1 MKKKWMTMGA
11 VFGLGVVMLIAS
23 GVSAMAGTSGYDVYK
38 AAIKNSHTVS
48 SVTSA
53 GTITVTDN
61 GSAILSADLLAKMNH
76 GQDAMSAS
84 VNFRAGSEEKKLSMF
99 KQDGKVILNTGES
112 EVYKQLEAGEAE
124 WQKDESH
131 AGPPKHMESVIDAL
145 MGNLKELATV
155 EQSADGGKH
164 ASLHMSGSQIPAV
177 VNAVGTLA
185 ISNMADHGQW
195 ANANI
200 DSEMHVEL
208 MSKMPKLTDRI
219 QVKEINFD
227 ADINAENYIEHQTA
241 ELVVTG
247 SDEAGTTHEVVITLD
262 FKMSDFNQTVP
273 DTIDLTGKQVETIQR
288 DEHNEHNFPWHH

>member
-11 VFGLGVVMLIAS
+11 VFGIGAVMLIAS
-23 GVSAMAGTSGYDVYK
+23 GVSAMAGTSGYEAYK
-38 AAIKNSHTVS
+38 AAIKNNHTVS

-61 GSAILSADLLAKMNH
+61 GAAVLSADLLAKINH
-76 GQDAMSAS
+76 EQDTMSAS
-84 VNFRAGSEEKKLSMF
+84 VNVHVDSEEQTMSMF
-99 KQDGKVILNTGES
+99 KQDGKVILNHGES
-112 EVYKQLEAGEAE
+112 DVYKQLEAGEPE
-124 WQKDESH
+124 WKKDNGH

-177 VNAVGTLA
+177 VNAAGNLVL
-185 ISNMADHGQW
+185 SNIADHDQW
-195 ANANI
+195 AGEHT
-200 DSEMHVEL
+200 DSQMHVNL
-208 MSKMPKLTDRI
+208 MSKLPKLTDRI
-219 QVKEINFD
+219 NVQQIRFD
-227 ADINAENYIEHQTA
+227 ADINADNYVERQTA

-247 SDEAGTTHEVVITLD
+247 SDEAGVNHELVISVDFTL
-262 FKMSDFNQTVP
+262 SDFNQTVP

-288 DEHNEHNFPWHH
+288 DEHNGPWHH